1 MNIQLGL
8 LVKETYE
15 YQRSRKMIF
24 LRNIWFSASLFNQVK
39 MQIFFEISANIHND
53 FRWFN

>member
-8 LVKETYE
+8 LIKETYE
-15 YQRSRKMIF
+15 CQRSTKMIF

-39 MQIFFEISANIHND
+39 MQIFEISANIHND
-53 FRWFN
+53 LRWFN